1 MPDHHH
7 YILNKP
13 FGVLS
18 QFVNNQ
24 KQRRNKKLLGELYDF
39 APGTMAVGRL
49 DQDSE
54 GLLLLTTDG
63 RESARLLS
71 RDIEKEYYVLV
82 DGIITDRAIDK
93 LRSGVEISI
102 YGNKYLTLPCEAK
115 RLLKIPELP
124 VEDRKIRH
132 ERHGPVSWISITLTE
147 GKFRQI
153 RKMTAAVGFPTL
165 RLVRVRIG
173 KTVLGKLRPGQILEV
188 GTFTQV

>member
-1 MPDHHH
+1 M
-7 YILNKP
+7 
-13 FGVLS
+13 LS

-153 RKMTAAVGFPTL
+153 RKMTAAVGFPTS

-173 KTVLGKLRPGQILEV
+173 KTVLGKLRSGQILEV